1 MLSQVGDAHMIFNP
15 TRNFLLGIL
24 GLVAVVVASRQSCS
38 AYNSNSNSLI
48 KANIA
53 RVSLESSSEYPGW
66 GVDRVLDGNAET
78 SWFSISGDSTV
89 HLRRPWI
96 QVNFD
101 GGVTVQRVTLLGNR
115 EPRFPTGFSVL
126 CGRLDVLGTNGKV
139 LCSEIGESTGAVQD
153 IDICLKSPIANVR
166 AIRFTSLRDQ
176 GNENS
181 WGDIAIAEVL
191 ME

>member
-1 MLSQVGDAHMIFNP
+1 MIFNP

-24 GLVAVVVASRQSCS
+24 GLVAVAAANPQECLS
-38 AYNSNSNSLI
+38 YKSNSNSLI
-48 KANIA
+48 KANLA
-53 RVSLESSSEYPGW
+53 RVSLESSSEYQGW
-66 GVDRVLDGNAET
+66 GADRVLDGNAET

-96 QVNFD
+96 QLNFD
-101 GGVTVQRVTLLGNR
+101 EGVTVKRITLLGNR

-126 CGRLDVLGTNGKV
+126 CGRLDVLGANSKV
-139 LCSEIGESTGAVQD
+139 LRSEIGESTGALHD

>member
-1 MLSQVGDAHMIFNP
+1 MIFNP

-24 GLVAVVVASRQSCS
+24 GLVALVVASRQSCS
-38 AYNSNSNSLI
+38 ADNSNSNSLI
-48 KANIA
+48 KANLA
-53 RVSLESSSEYPGW
+53 RVSLECSSEYPGW
-66 GVDRVLDGNAET
+66 RAERVLDGNAET
-78 SWFSISGDSTV
+78 SWFSITGDSAV

-101 GGVTVQRVTLLGNR
+101 EGVTVKRVTLLGNR
-115 EPRFPTGFSVL
+115 EPRFPAGYSVL
-126 CGRLDVLGTNGKV
+126 CGRLDVLGTNGIV
-139 LCSEIGESTGAVQD
+139 LHSELGESTGALHD
-153 IDICLKSPIANVR
+153 IDVCLKSPIANVR

-191 ME
+191 AE